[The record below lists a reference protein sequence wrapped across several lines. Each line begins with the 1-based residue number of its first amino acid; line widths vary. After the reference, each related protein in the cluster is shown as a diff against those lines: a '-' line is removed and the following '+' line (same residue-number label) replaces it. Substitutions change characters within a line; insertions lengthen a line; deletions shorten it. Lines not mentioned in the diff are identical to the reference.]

1 MFLQYRSCSKSLTPS
16 LRESR
21 IHLRFAKVAYLR
33 ALRRMSHKNSM
44 YWIFMRD
51 LADLAP
57 PVVKTG
63 GAQISEMAEDSKYAS
78 SRIKI
83 QWIEFLCERLDPEV
97 AYLRALRL

>member
-33 ALRRMSHKNSM
+33 ALRR
-44 YWIFMRD
+44 
-51 LADLAP
+51 A
-57 PVVKTG
+57 
-63 GAQISEMAEDSKYAS
+63 AEDSKYAS

-83 QWIEFLCERLDPEV
+83 QFIEFLCERLDPEV
-97 AYLRALRL
+97 ADLRAHRLKAEGSKSASRILKLAIASFKILAQKYI